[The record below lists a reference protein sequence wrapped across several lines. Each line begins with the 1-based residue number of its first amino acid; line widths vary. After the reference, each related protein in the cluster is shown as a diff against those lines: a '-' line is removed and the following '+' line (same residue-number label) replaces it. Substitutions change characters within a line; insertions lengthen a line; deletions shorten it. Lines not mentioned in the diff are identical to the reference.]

1 MYLAL
6 LKFTIFA
13 EEIDGGTVMV
23 FDIEKLELRTTRGDS
38 SFDTVK
44 VPTPYLLTQVQWI
57 LCNLYVQ

>member
-6 LKFTIFA
+6 LKFTIFE

-23 FDIEKLELRTTRGDS
+23 FDIKELELRTTRGDS

-44 VPTPYLLTQVQWI
+44 VQHPTF
-57 LCNLYVQ
+57 

>member
-38 SFDTVK
+38 SW
-44 VPTPYLLTQVQWI
+44 YS
-57 LCNLYVQ
+57 